1 MSVMRVFV
9 LILIFFKKIDKTI
22 CKPSREWSSFVGN
35 VLVEV
40 K

>member
-9 LILIFFKKIDKTI
+9 LILIFFKIDKTI
-22 CKPSREWSSFVGN
+22 WKPSREWFSFVGN